1 MKKLL
6 ILILIVLLATVAY
19 MMAFKNIKI
28 GKWETT
34 NIEQLETLDKELDD
48 DIEKARELNETTYTT
63 KIDDLNKS
71 IKNLQKTKE
80 TYEAKISNMSEDA
93 ELGIVSI
100 KNYKIEYLWTKLEN
114 YAKDNGVWLKLDLI
128 ENGGEN
134 YDLDITLRG
143 SYIDI
148 TETIFDIEKDDT
160 LDFIIEEF
168 KLVPS
173 TTTKATTTTNTPT
186 LPNDSETITP
196 SDANNNSTS
205 NSSNNSGQTVVVDA
219 TVLEA
224 TFSIKDV
231 NVELN

>member
-1 MKKLL
+1 
-6 ILILIVLLATVAY
+6 
-19 MMAFKNIKI
+19 
-28 GKWETT
+28 
-34 NIEQLETLDKELDD
+34 
-48 DIEKARELNETTYTT
+48 
-63 KIDDLNKS
+63 
-71 IKNLQKTKE
+71 
-80 TYEAKISNMSEDA
+80 MSEDA